1 MRHLL
6 LCMPVRFWSL
16 TFRDGVAVCRPRAR
30 GARLHAEGT
39 HRTSHFIRE
48 RLMLGAV
55 MLGVASAGNAQAVP
69 ALPVPVA
76 NAALAS
82 GVIDGETWLFSAL
95 GIDSTKRWSGITRRA
110 HAWSPGSTR
119 WRALPDVPGTTGRL
133 AATAQVV
140 RGRLFVFGGYT
151 VDSAGA
157 ERSVASVDIYE
168 PRLNLWSRGS
178 DMPVSVDDAVS
189 VVYRDSLIY
198 LISGWHDTANV
209 QLVQMY
215 DAVRDAW
222 FPASPVVGRGVFG
235 HSGGIVGNTIVYVDG
250 AVKQD
255 SATKY
260 ALHRQVWIGTIDK
273 KNPSVIGWRAG
284 AAHPG
289 PPLYRAAVGRCG
301 SQIVFAGG
309 TDNPYN
315 YNGIGY
321 DNRPSQP
328 SLTAFGF
335 DTRRG
340 AWQTLPA
347 LTAATMDHR
356 GMAVLESAGWLIGGM
371 AAGQRVTGAA
381 LAVPL
386 KDCRK

>member
-1 MRHLL
+1 MRRLL
-6 LCMPVRFWSL
+6 TLV
-16 TFRDGVAVCRPRAR
+16 TV
-30 GARLHAEGT
+30 
-39 HRTSHFIRE
+39 
-48 RLMLGAV
+48 MLGA
-55 MLGVASAGNAQAVP
+55 GASGIAQPVP
-69 ALPVPVA
+69 PLPLPVA
-76 NAALAS
+76 NAAVAS
-82 GVIDGETWLFSAL
+82 GVIDGQTWVFSAL

-110 HAWSPGSTR
+110 HAWSPGSPR

-168 PRLNLWSRGS
+168 PRLNLWSRGA
-178 DMPVSVDDAVS
+178 DTPVSVDDAVS

-222 FPASPVVGRGVFG
+222 YPASPVVGRGVFG
-235 HSGGIVGNTIVYVDG
+235 HSGGIAGNTIVYVDG

-260 ALHRQVWIGTIDK
+260 VLHRQVWIGTIDK
-273 KNPSVIGWRAG
+273 RNPSVIDWRAG

-321 DNRPSQP
+321 NTRPAQP
-328 SLTAFGF
+328 SVTAFTF

-356 GMAVLESAGWLIGGM
+356 GLTVLDNAGWLIGGM
-371 AAGQRVTGAA
+371 AAGQRVTDAA
-381 LAVPL
+381 VFVPL